1 MNYYSVQD
9 VYNAMYGKR
18 ESNDITIQGAYHSM
32 YEEKDHE
39 VSMIRSQLH
48 SIQKSC
54 ESLMKHMS
62 GEETNVEA
70 WVQAKITKAEE
81 ELHAAANYIESG
93 ESEVK

>member
-1 MNYYSVQD
+1 MKHYSVESA
-9 VYNAMYGKR
+9 YN
-18 ESNDITIQGAYHSM
+18 SM

-62 GEETNVEA
+62 GEEMNVEA

-93 ESEVK
+93 ESKVK